1 MRSVNA
7 HAINDTINDTA
18 RIQVDALEERS
29 VDYGH
34 ENLLAP
40 FGSRG
45 DVQPM
50 IALAE
55 RLDREGHE
63 SLIAGPRIMWR
74 LLNDAGRVITGTA
87 TLSKISLPPQRA
99 DYAGGARRP

>member
-1 MRSVNA
+1 MK
-7 HAINDTINDTA
+7 
-18 RIQVDALEERS
+18 L
-29 VDYGH
+29 
-34 ENLLAP
+34 LLAP

-55 RLDREGHE
+55 RLDREGRE

-74 LLNDAGRVITGTA
+74 LLNDAGRVITGMTPFP
-87 TLSKISLPPQRA
+87 KISPPPQRA
-99 DYAGGARRP
+99 DYAGGARRAHRALSRAIEIASAPEFADLLTLAQ

>member
-1 MRSVNA
+1 MK
-7 HAINDTINDTA
+7 I
-18 RIQVDALEERS
+18 
-29 VDYGH
+29 
-34 ENLLAP
+34 LLAP

-45 DVQPM
+45 DLHPM

-74 LLNDAGRVITGTA
+74 LPNHAGRVVTGTA
-87 TLSKISLPPQRA
+87 TLSKISSPTQRA
-99 DYAGGARRP
+99 DYAGGARRAHRADPCQRDR